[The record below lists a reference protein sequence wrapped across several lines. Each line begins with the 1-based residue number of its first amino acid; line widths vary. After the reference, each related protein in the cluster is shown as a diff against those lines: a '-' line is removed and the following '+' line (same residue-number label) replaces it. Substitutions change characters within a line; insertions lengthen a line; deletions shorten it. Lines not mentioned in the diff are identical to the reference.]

1 MEDIKN
7 QNDEIKE
14 VVQSEEVMEVAFAAS
29 EEKASEESGMEYTDG
44 ELSGLTEK
52 QRRRNEIFDKIT
64 TGILIALLCSPVCI
78 VAYIFIWF
86 MLRG

>member
-14 VVQSEEVMEVAFAAS
+14 VVQSEEVMEVALAAS
-29 EEKASEESGMEYTDG
+29 EEKTSETSDMEYSEA
-44 ELSGLTEK
+44 ELSGLTDK

-64 TGILIALLCSPVCI
+64 TGILIALLCAPVAII
-78 VAYIFIWF
+78 VYIFLWF